1 MLRNT
6 LFRPYVQL
14 VSKRLDHCR
23 RSEANFGS
31 HTPHRTVRHRHISA
45 TPPWLPYL
53 SLHLIPHKI
62 GSQQCTSGSAGGSQG
77 RAGSQ
82 RSDLSSSETFH
93 LQHFFSF
100 FLVNC
105 GCKRNHLRCLQFHTT
120 AFLYSNEFSCFCCP
134 LQPASGPGVKNDI
147 CGALCKFV
155 SAMRSKLDS
164 VILTLCHSS
173 NFRCRRYAPLHLSG
187 GERVCCCVV
196 AAEAA
201 DVCALGGAVH
211 HDVV

>member
-1 MLRNT
+1 MAQIAISRQSITYLFYFEPLLRLISSFFLLFEHPMLRNT

-77 RAGSQ
+77 RAGPQ
-82 RSDLSSSETFH
+82 RSDLSYSETFH

-105 GCKRNHLRCLQFHTT
+105 GCKRNHLRCLQFTRLLFCT
-120 AFLYSNEFSCFCCP
+120 ATSSP
-134 LQPASGPGVKNDI
+134 VSV
-147 CGALCKFV
+147 ALF
-155 SAMRSKLDS
+155 
-164 VILTLCHSS
+164 
-173 NFRCRRYAPLHLSG
+173 NLH
-187 GERVCCCVV
+187 RVLV
-196 AAEAA
+196 
-201 DVCALGGAVH
+201 
-211 HDVV
+211 